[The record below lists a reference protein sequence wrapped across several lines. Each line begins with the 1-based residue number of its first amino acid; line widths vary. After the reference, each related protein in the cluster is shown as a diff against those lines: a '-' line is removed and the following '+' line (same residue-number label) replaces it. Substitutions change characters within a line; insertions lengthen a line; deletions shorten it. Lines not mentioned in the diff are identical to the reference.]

1 MLVQDTDG
9 RWVCG
14 PDFVIDKTDVKLA
27 ILIANAQLAFQE
39 HFFKAVGEK
48 HYDNLAIENASNVSH
63 QPKTRLAFMR
73 LPNIFT
79 SEDVDREFGYNGN
92 INSINSKLKRL
103 RDDGLAQKICSGED
117 KGKYRKLA

>member
-1 MLVQDTDG
+1 MVKDKDG
-9 RWVCG
+9 RYMCG
-14 PDFVIDKTDVKLA
+14 PNFMVDKIDVRLA
-27 ILIANAQLAFQE
+27 ILIANSQLAFQE
-39 HFFKAVGEK
+39 YFFKAVGER
-48 HYDNLAIENASNVSH
+48 HYDNLAIEKASNVNH

-79 SEDVDREFGYNGN
+79 REDVNREFGYNGN
-92 INSINSKLKRL
+92 INNINSKLKRL